1 MWTYGLDVCKI
12 PSGTSLALAIDAKEG
27 CIMHDPAL
35 WASWYIVLLLI
46 PLMILVLMV
55 RDFLFRRAG
64 RH

>member
-1 MWTYGLDVCKI
+1 
-12 PSGTSLALAIDAKEG
+12 
-27 CIMHDPAL
+27 MHDPAL